1 MDYRGANNKRQAFE
15 RETMTAIKTAL
26 QRVGVLLTLL
36 APAMAHHS
44 VARFDR
50 SNPIAVTG
58 TLKQFIWANPHTWI
72 YVMVP
77 DGKGGQ
83 SEWDLEGPAVNG
95 LARAGWKPDSLKPGM
110 VVRLKVSP
118 RRDGQIGGEFTSV
131 LAVNGQSFNG
141 SSQ

>member
-1 MDYRGANNKRQAFE
+1 MR
-15 RETMTAIKTAL
+15 TTAKWITSAMLAL
-26 QRVGVLLTLL
+26 AL
-36 APAMAHHS
+36 PASAHHS

-77 DGKGGQ
+77 DGKGGTD
-83 SEWDLEGPAVNG
+83 EWDLEGPAVNG
-95 LARAGWKPDSLKPGM
+95 LARAGWKPSTLQPGM

-118 RRDGQIGGEFTSV
+118 RRDGKIGGEFTSV
-131 LAVNGQSFNG
+131 LQVNGKPFTQEG
-141 SSQ
+141 R